1 MVPIDLIDPNPNQP
15 RQVMG
20 DLSELMA
27 SIAEKGIIEPL
38 VLRQRGERYQIIAGE
53 RRYQAAVQVGLKE
66 LPGVIREGDDNEVLE
81 VALVE
86 NLQRKD
92 LTPFEEAEAMA
103 ALAQRCAYTHEM
115 LAKKLGKSRVAVT
128 ESLALQGMP
137 DEVKNLCRL
146 ADITSKS
153 LLLQIVR
160 QGDPQKMAA
169 LDRARS
175 PARAAPPAKSSEKR
189 PPKPSQAVRRPSPS
203 TTGPRTRPSTCKL
216 SFAKGKAE
224 REDVIAALEAI
235 LRRPARGRAS
245 TAVERRPQARRLQ
258 ACGSGRQTASDSGSG
273 QNAGRRLAL
282 RAALRRGPRW
292 TAQACVDVQA
302 QTPTRES
309 EPDTVSALRTASSMQ
324 TQLREPGRT
333 RRVR

>member
-1 MVPIDLIDPNPNQP
+1 VPKRGLPETIRMRHDAHYVEAITAPGGVPVGRMVPIDLIDPNPNQP

-38 VLRQRGERYQIIAGE
+38 VLRQRGDRYQIVAGE
-53 RRYQAAVQVGLKE
+53 RRYQAAVQVGLRE

-103 ALAQRCAYTHEM
+103 ALAHRCAYTHEM
-115 LAKKLGKSRVAVT
+115 LAKKLGKSRVAIT

-137 DEVKNLCRL
+137 DEIKNLCRL

-153 LLLQIVR
+153 LLLQVVR

-169 LDRARS
+169 LVERIASQGGGATRE
-175 PARAAPPAKSSEKR
+175 ALRKATAKAKPGR
-189 PPKPSQAVRRPSPS
+189 PKAFTFNYRPQNKAFNL
-203 TTGPRTRPSTCKL
+203 KL
-216 SFAKGKAE
+216 SFARGKAE

-235 LRRPARGRAS
+235 LR
-245 TAVERRPQARRLQ
+245 E
-258 ACGSGRQTASDSGSG
+258 
-273 QNAGRRLAL
+273 L
-282 RAALRRGPRW
+282 RDA
-292 TAQACVDVQA
+292 
-302 QTPTRES
+302 
-309 EPDTVSALRTASSMQ
+309 
-324 TQLREPGRT
+324 
-333 RRVR
+333 